1 MRRRRKESDNMICD
15 TCAKRRGNKCAVLN
29 GKKLPIWGPECS
41 AYTDDP
47 DWQGKVEEALKKYQE
62 KGGGAK

>member
-1 MRRRRKESDNMICD
+1 MICD
-15 TCAKRRGNKCAVLN
+15 TCEKRCGNKCAVLVGN
-29 GKKLPIWGPECS
+29 LPVWGPECS

-47 DWQGKVEEALKKYQE
+47 DWQEKAEEALKKYQE

>member
-1 MRRRRKESDNMICD
+1 MICD
-15 TCAKRRGNKCAVLN
+15 TCEKRRGNKCAVLAPPS
-29 GKKLPIWGPECS
+29 GKKQELPIWGPECS

-47 DWQGKVEEALKKYQE
+47 DWQEKVEEALKRYQE

>member
-1 MRRRRKESDNMICD
+1 MICD
-15 TCAKRRGNKCAVLN
+15 TCEKRRGSKCAVLAWPYN
-29 GKKLPIWGPECS
+29 EDRGLPIWGPECS

-47 DWQGKVEEALKKYQE
+47 DWQEKVEEALKRYQE